1 MFLVIASDKNFTN
14 AIGEKTE
21 FGLSMSGQSNKMFKF
36 IPDIV
41 NITIVEA
48 IKDTEPNF
56 DIILKEPATFTQQ
69 KFTINSTM

>member
-1 MFLVIASDKNFTN
+1 
-14 AIGEKTE
+14 
-21 FGLSMSGQSNKMFKF
+21 MFKF

-56 DIILKEPATFTQQ
+56 DIILKEPATFT
-69 KFTINSTM
+69 